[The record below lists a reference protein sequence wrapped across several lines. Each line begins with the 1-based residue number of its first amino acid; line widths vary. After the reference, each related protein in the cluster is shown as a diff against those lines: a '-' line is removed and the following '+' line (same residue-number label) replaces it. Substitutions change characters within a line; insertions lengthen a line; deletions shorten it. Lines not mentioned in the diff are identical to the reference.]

1 MSNVEIKIATQ
12 DDIEELGKMH
22 YASSILHNKN
32 FNQPILYTIEDMIG
46 ITKQIFNNP
55 RTVLFKAICGDDI
68 CGCLFLWII
77 EQEEAKVWNKDNEC
91 IGHISEIYVKEEY
104 RKQGIGQKLLSFAED
119 FLLQKGIYG
128 LDLEVY
134 NFNNKAH
141 NLYQKQGF
149 EEIKTYMHKELK

>member
-1 MSNVEIKIATQ
+1 MSNIEIKIATLE
-12 DDIEELGKMH
+12 DVEELGKMH
-22 YASSILHNKN
+22 YASCILHNKN

-46 ITKQIFNNP
+46 ITKQIFNSP

-77 EQEEAKVWNKDNEC
+77 ESEEAKTWNNEDEH

-134 NFNNKAH
+134 KFNREAH